1 MNQKGKTVK
10 NTNLKRRENTM
21 EKVKKQVNRNNFN
34 SISSNN
40 NSIINISRSSN
51 KSNFRTRGNI

>member
-21 EKVKKQVNRNNFN
+21 EKVKKQVKRNNFN

-40 NSIINISRSSN
+40 NSIINALN
-51 KSNFRTRGNI
+51 C